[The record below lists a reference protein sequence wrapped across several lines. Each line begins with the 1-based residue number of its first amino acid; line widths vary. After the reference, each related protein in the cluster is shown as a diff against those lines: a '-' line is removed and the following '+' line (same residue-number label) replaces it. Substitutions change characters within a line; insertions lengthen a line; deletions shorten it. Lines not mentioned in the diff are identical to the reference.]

1 MTIRLKKMFGYF
13 ESSVSFMCKLHC
25 HEIQSFWR
33 KVFGFMM
40 QSPFEVVSGTSIQ
53 IMLVALRKIKR
64 KSNDMRLIN
73 LLDL

>member
-1 MTIRLKKMFGYF
+1 MTIRLKKMFSYF
-13 ESSVSFMCKLHC
+13 ESPVFFMCKLHC
-25 HEIQSFWR
+25 HGIQSFWS

-53 IMLVALRKIKR
+53 IMLVAFRKIKR

>member
-1 MTIRLKKMFGYF
+1 
-13 ESSVSFMCKLHC
+13 
-25 HEIQSFWR
+25 
-33 KVFGFMM
+33 MM

-73 LLDL
+73 LLDLSLVIVIIALMLVVFMHHSPTLQEQS